1 MGPEWYYEAYERAI
15 DNYCPEDFDGKD
27 WEELT
32 DEEQQEII
40 DKEIDNGYYYYSEEL

>member
-15 DNYCPEDFDGKD
+15 ENYDPEEHDGRD

-32 DEEQQEII
+32 DEEQQFEIE
-40 DKEIDNGYYYYSEEL
+40 KEIDNIY